1 MTVFR
6 LQGGPSAAFYDSR
19 KIAMK
24 CFDENQSTQKIA
36 QLNDALRTSF
46 TGGRLMVTAGVSAL
60 PPSTQVD
67 VLCAVQAFNTFTPDN
82 DPYGEHDFGR
92 VEVGDCLVFW
102 KIDYYDETLRYSS
115 EDPADPALTVRV
127 LTIMLTEE
135 Y

>member
-1 MTVFR
+1 
-6 LQGGPSAAFYDSR
+6 
-19 KIAMK
+19 MK
-24 CFDENQSTQKIA
+24 GFDENQSTQKIA

-67 VLCAVQAFNTFTPDN
+67 VLRAVQAFNTFTPDN
-82 DPYGEHDFGR
+82 DPHGEHDFGR
-92 VEVGDCLVFW
+92 VEVDDCFVFW
-102 KIDYYDETLRYSS
+102 KIDYYDESLRYSS

>member
-1 MTVFR
+1 
-6 LQGGPSAAFYDSR
+6 
-19 KIAMK
+19 MK
-24 CFDENQSTQKIA
+24 YFDEDQSTQKIA

-60 PPSTQVD
+60 PENIQAD
-67 VLCAVQAFNTFTPDN
+67 VLRAVQAFDTFTPDN

-92 VEVGDCLVFW
+92 IEIGDCLVFW

-115 EDPADPALTVRV
+115 EDPADPTLTIRV

>member
-1 MTVFR
+1 
-6 LQGGPSAAFYDSR
+6 
-19 KIAMK
+19 MK

-36 QLNDALRTSF
+36 QLNDVLRTSF

-67 VLCAVQAFNTFTPDN
+67 VLRAVQAFNSFTADN

>member
-1 MTVFR
+1 
-6 LQGGPSAAFYDSR
+6 
-19 KIAMK
+19 MK
-24 CFDENQSTQKIA
+24 GFDENQSTQKIA

-60 PPSTQVD
+60 PANTLVD
-67 VLCAVQAFNTFTPDN
+67 VLRAVQAFDTFTPDN
-82 DPYGEHDFGR
+82 DPHGEHDFGR
-92 VEVGDCLVFW
+92 VEVGDCFVFW
-102 KIDYYDETLRYSS
+102 KIDYYDESLRYSS

>member
-1 MTVFR
+1 MKWFGENRST
-6 LQGGPSAAFYDSR
+6 QEDCSAQR
-19 KIAMK
+19 RV
-24 CFDENQSTQKIA
+24 ENQ
-36 QLNDALRTSF
+36 LY
-46 TGGRLMVTAGVSAL
+46 GR
-60 PPSTQVD
+60 PPHGDGRGERPAPRTQVD
-67 VLCAVQAFNTFTPDN
+67 VLRAVQAFNTFTPDN

-92 VEVGDCLVFW
+92 VEVGDCFVFW